1 MISEL
6 RISHLGVIAEAEIE
20 LDTGLTVVTG
30 ETGAGKTMFV
40 SALSLLMGRRVG
52 SSVVRRGAEKA
63 EVEGIFTGV
72 AEPVRERIE
81 EAGGSVED
89 EAILSRSVAVK
100 GRARATAG
108 GRTVPISVLTDISA
122 DLITLHGQSEQLRLK
137 SSAQQRELLDAAG
150 GPALAEVAEKYR
162 TAFEAWRETEAR
174 VSRIKDSTAARRER
188 ILWLRGCLEAI
199 DAVRPEPGE
208 DEALN
213 AQAAKLG
220 AAAEITR
227 AVGTAHDLLLGGEDD
242 DAGAAVDLV
251 HQAISAVSDVEASD
265 AELVTIREALGDAVL
280 RLSDSAAELS
290 SYLSGFDELGET
302 SLEETEAR
310 RAELGSLAPYGQ
322 DVTEVLDFEAR
333 SAAELAELE
342 AEDRDL
348 DGLDAELD
356 EARHTL
362 EAAAAELT
370 GIRTRTADEFSAA
383 VSEELAALSM
393 PKARVAF
400 EITSRE
406 PAAHG
411 ADDVRMTFAAHD
423 SSVPDDIG
431 RIASGGELS
440 RVMLAIEVVRAAG
453 ESIPTYVFDEVDAG
467 VGGKAAVEIGRRLA
481 KLARHAQVIVVTHLP
496 QVAAWAD
503 THVTIVKDDDA
514 ETVSSGVR
522 ELSDDER
529 VVELSRMLAG
539 MDESASA
546 KAHAAELLDSARQV
560 KDKGADRHMR
570 QWAHHERA

>member
-6 RISHLGVIAEAEIE
+6 RISHLGVIAEAAVE
-20 LDTGLTVVTG
+20 LDTGFTVVTG

-40 SALSLLMGRRVG
+40 SALSLLMGRKVG
-52 SSVVRRGAEKA
+52 SGVVRKGAEKA

-72 AEPVRERIE
+72 SEPVRERIE
-81 EAGGSVED
+81 EAGGSADD
-89 EAILSRSVAVK
+89 EAIISRTVALK

-137 SSAQQRELLDAAG
+137 GAAQQRQLLDAAG
-150 GPALAEVAEKYR
+150 GAALAEVAERYR
-162 TAFEAWRETEAR
+162 AAFETWRETEAR

-199 DAVRPEPGE
+199 DKVRPEPGE
-208 DEALN
+208 DETLA
-213 AQAAKLG
+213 AQSAKLG

-227 AVGTAHDLLLGGEDD
+227 AVGAAHDLLLGSEID

-251 HQAISAVSDVEASD
+251 HQAISTITDVEGSD
-265 AELVTIREALGDAVL
+265 KDLVTIREALGDAVL

-290 SYLSGFDELGET
+290 NYLSGFDELGET

-310 RAELGSLAPYGQ
+310 RAEIGTLAPYGQ
-322 DVTEVLDFEAR
+322 DVAEVLDFETR

-348 DGLDAELD
+348 DGLDAELA
-356 EARHTL
+356 EARETM
-362 EAAAAELT
+362 EAAASALT
-370 GIRTRTADEFSAA
+370 EIRKATADEFSAA

-393 PKARVAF
+393 PKASVAF
-400 EITSRE
+400 EISERE
-406 PAAHG
+406 PTTHG
-411 ADDVRMTFAAHD
+411 ADEVRLTFAAHE
-423 SSVPDDIG
+423 SSLPDDIAK
-431 RIASGGELS
+431 IASGGELS
-440 RVMLAIEVVRAAG
+440 RVMLAIEVVRAAS

-481 KLARHAQVIVVTHLP
+481 KLARGAQVIVVTHLP

-514 ETVSSGVR
+514 ETVRSGVA
-522 ELSDDER
+522 ELTDSER

-539 MDESASA
+539 MDDSASA
-546 KAHAAELLDSARQV
+546 KAHAAELLDNARQV
-560 KDKGADRHMR
+560 KEAGVGSR
-570 QWAHHERA
+570 

>member
-6 RISHLGVIAEAEIE
+6 RISHLGVIAEAEVE
-20 LDTGLTVVTG
+20 LDTGFTVVTG

-40 SALSLLMGRRVG
+40 SALSLLMGRKVG
-52 SSVVRRGAEKA
+52 SGVVRKGAEKA
-63 EVEGIFTGV
+63 EVEGIFTDV
-72 AEPVRERIE
+72 ADPVRERIID
-81 EAGGSVED
+81 AGGSAED
-89 EAILSRSVAVK
+89 EAIISRTVALK

-108 GRTVPISVLTDISA
+108 GRTVPISVLTDISS

-137 SSAQQRELLDAAG
+137 GTAQQRQLLDAAG
-150 GPALAEVAEKYR
+150 GQELAEVADRYR
-162 TAFEAWRETEAR
+162 AAFDTWKETETR
-174 VSRIKDSTAARRER
+174 VARIKDSTAARRER

-199 DAVRPEPGE
+199 DKVRPESGE
-208 DEALN
+208 DETLT

-227 AVGTAHDLLLGGEDD
+227 AVGAAHDLLLGSEID

-251 HQAISAVSDVEASD
+251 HQAISTISDVESSD
-265 AELVTIREALGDAVL
+265 RELVTIREALGDAVL

-310 RAELGSLAPYGQ
+310 RAELGTLAPYGQ
-322 DVTEVLDFEAR
+322 DVAEVLDFETR
-333 SAAELAELE
+333 SAAELTELE

-356 EARHTL
+356 EARSAME
-362 EAAAAELT
+362 EAASALT
-370 GIRTRTADEFSAA
+370 EIRTATATEFSAA
-383 VSEELAALSM
+383 VSEELTALSM
-393 PKARVAF
+393 PKATVAF
-400 EITSRE
+400 ELTPRE
-406 PAAHG
+406 PATHG
-411 ADDVRMTFAAHD
+411 ADEVRLTFAAHE
-423 SSVPDDIG
+423 SSTPDDIG
-431 RIASGGELS
+431 KIASGGELS
-440 RVMLAIEVVRAAG
+440 RVMLAIEVVRAAS

-481 KLARHAQVIVVTHLP
+481 KLARNAQVIVVTHLP

-514 ETVSSGVR
+514 ETVRSGVQ
-522 ELSDDER
+522 ELTDEER

-539 MDESASA
+539 MDDSASA
-546 KAHAAELLDSARQV
+546 KAHAAELLDNARQV
-560 KDKGADRHMR
+560 KDVGVGST
-570 QWAHHERA
+570 

>member
-6 RISHLGVIAEAEIE
+6 RISHLGVIAEAAVE
-20 LDTGLTVVTG
+20 LDTGFTVVTG

-40 SALSLLMGRRVG
+40 SALSLLMGRKVG
-52 SSVVRRGAEKA
+52 SGVVRKGAEKA

-81 EAGGSVED
+81 EAGGSADD
-89 EAILSRSVAVK
+89 EAIISRTVALK

-108 GRTVPISVLTDISA
+108 GRTVPISVLTDISS

-137 SSAQQRELLDAAG
+137 GAAQQRHLLDAAG
-150 GPALAEVAEKYR
+150 GPALTEVADRYR
-162 TAFEAWRETEAR
+162 AAFENWRETEAR
-174 VSRIKDSTAARRER
+174 VTRIKDSTAARRER

-199 DAVRPEPGE
+199 DKVRPEPGE
-208 DEALN
+208 DETLA
-213 AQAAKLG
+213 AQSAKLG

-227 AVGTAHDLLLGGEDD
+227 AVGAAHDLLLGSEID

-251 HQAISAVSDVEASD
+251 HQAISTIADVENSD
-265 AELVTIREALGDAVL
+265 RELVTIREALGDAVL

-290 SYLSGFDELGET
+290 NYLSGFDELGET

-310 RAELGSLAPYGQ
+310 RAELGTLAPYGQ
-322 DVTEVLDFEAR
+322 DVAEVLDFETR

-348 DGLDAELD
+348 DGLDAELI
-356 EARHTL
+356 EARETM
-362 EAAAAELT
+362 EQAASALT
-370 GIRTRTADEFSAA
+370 EIRRATADEFSAA

-393 PKARVAF
+393 PKASVAF
-400 EITSRE
+400 EISDRE
-406 PAAHG
+406 PTTHG
-411 ADDVRMTFAAHD
+411 ADEVRLTFAAHE
-423 SSVPDDIG
+423 SSLPDDIAK
-431 RIASGGELS
+431 IASGGELS
-440 RVMLAIEVVRAAG
+440 RVMLAIEVVRAAS

-481 KLARHAQVIVVTHLP
+481 KLARNAQVIVVTHLP

-514 ETVSSGVR
+514 ETVRSGVQ
-522 ELSDDER
+522 ELSDEDR
-529 VVELSRMLAG
+529 VIELSRMLAG
-539 MDESASA
+539 MDDSASA
-546 KAHAAELLDSARQV
+546 KAHAAELLDNARQV
-560 KDKGADRHMR
+560 KDAVIGGT
-570 QWAHHERA
+570 

>member
-6 RISHLGVIAEAEIE
+6 RISHLGVIAEAAVE
-20 LDTGLTVVTG
+20 LDTGFTVVTG

-40 SALSLLMGRRVG
+40 SALSLLMGRKVG
-52 SSVVRRGAEKA
+52 SGVVRKGAEKA
-63 EVEGIFTGV
+63 EVEGIFTDV
-72 AEPVRERIE
+72 AEPVRERIID
-81 EAGGSVED
+81 AGGSADD
-89 EAILSRSVAVK
+89 EAIISRTVALK

-108 GRTVPISVLTDISA
+108 GRTVPISVLTDISS

-137 SSAQQRELLDAAG
+137 GAAQQRHLLDAAG
-150 GPALAEVAEKYR
+150 GTALAEVADRYR
-162 TAFEAWRETEAR
+162 AAFENWRETEAR

-188 ILWLRGCLEAI
+188 ILWLRGCLETI
-199 DAVRPEPGE
+199 DKVRPEPGE
-208 DEALN
+208 DETLA
-213 AQAAKLG
+213 AQSAKLG

-227 AVGTAHDLLLGGEDD
+227 AVGAAHDLLLGSEID

-251 HQAISAVSDVEASD
+251 HQAISTIADVEGSD
-265 AELVTIREALGDAVL
+265 KELVTIREALGDAVL

-310 RAELGSLAPYGQ
+310 RAELGTLAPYGQ
-322 DVTEVLDFEAR
+322 DVAEVLDFETR

-356 EARHTL
+356 EARETM
-362 EAAAAELT
+362 EAAASALT
-370 GIRTRTADEFSAA
+370 EIRKATADEFSAA
-383 VSEELAALSM
+383 VSEELTALSM
-393 PKARVAF
+393 PKAAVAF
-400 EITSRE
+400 EISERE
-406 PAAHG
+406 PTTHG
-411 ADDVRMTFAAHD
+411 ADEVRLTFAAHE
-423 SSVPDDIG
+423 SSIPDDIAK
-431 RIASGGELS
+431 IASGGELS
-440 RVMLAIEVVRAAG
+440 RVMLAIEVVRAAS

-481 KLARHAQVIVVTHLP
+481 KLARNAQVIVVTHLP

-514 ETVSSGVR
+514 ETVRSGVQ
-522 ELSDDER
+522 ELTDEER

-539 MDESASA
+539 MDDSASA
-546 KAHAAELLDSARQV
+546 KAHAAELLDNARQV
-560 KDKGADRHMR
+560 KEAGVGGR
-570 QWAHHERA
+570 

>member
-6 RISHLGVIAEAEIE
+6 RISHLGVIAEAAVE
-20 LDTGLTVVTG
+20 LDTGFTVVTG

-40 SALSLLMGRRVG
+40 SALSLLMGRKVG
-52 SSVVRRGAEKA
+52 SGVVRKGAEKA
-63 EVEGIFTGV
+63 EVEGIFTDV

-81 EAGGSVED
+81 EAGGSADD
-89 EAILSRSVAVK
+89 EAIISRTVALK

-108 GRTVPISVLTDISA
+108 GRTVPISVLTDISS

-137 SSAQQRELLDAAG
+137 GAAQQRHLLDAAG
-150 GPALAEVAEKYR
+150 GTALAEVADRYR
-162 TAFEAWRETEAR
+162 AAFENWRETEAR

-188 ILWLRGCLEAI
+188 ILWLRGCLETI
-199 DAVRPEPGE
+199 DKVRPEPGE
-208 DEALN
+208 DETLA
-213 AQAAKLG
+213 AQSAKLG

-227 AVGTAHDLLLGGEDD
+227 AVGAAHDLLLGSEID

-251 HQAISAVSDVEASD
+251 HQAISTIADVEGSD
-265 AELVTIREALGDAVL
+265 KELVTIREALGDAVL

-310 RAELGSLAPYGQ
+310 RAELGTLAPYGQ
-322 DVTEVLDFEAR
+322 DVAEVLDFETR

-356 EARHTL
+356 GARETM
-362 EAAAAELT
+362 EAAASALT
-370 GIRTRTADEFSAA
+370 EIRKATADEFSAA
-383 VSEELAALSM
+383 VSEELTALSM
-393 PKARVAF
+393 PKATVAF
-400 EITSRE
+400 EISERE
-406 PAAHG
+406 PTTHG
-411 ADDVRMTFAAHD
+411 ADEVRLTFAAHE
-423 SSVPDDIG
+423 SSIPDDIAK
-431 RIASGGELS
+431 IASGGELS
-440 RVMLAIEVVRAAG
+440 RVMLAIEVVRAAS

-481 KLARHAQVIVVTHLP
+481 KLARNAQVIVVTHLP

-514 ETVSSGVR
+514 ETVRSGVQ
-522 ELSDDER
+522 ELTDEER

-539 MDESASA
+539 MDDSASA
-546 KAHAAELLDSARQV
+546 KAHAAELLDNARQV
-560 KDKGADRHMR
+560 KEAGVGSR
-570 QWAHHERA
+570 

>member
-6 RISHLGVIAEAEIE
+6 RISHLGVIAEAAVE
-20 LDTGLTVVTG
+20 LDTGFTVVTG

-40 SALSLLMGRRVG
+40 SALSLLMGRKVG
-52 SSVVRRGAEKA
+52 SGVVRKGAEKA
-63 EVEGIFTGV
+63 EVEGIFTDV

-81 EAGGSVED
+81 EAGGSADD
-89 EAILSRSVAVK
+89 EAIISRTVALK

-108 GRTVPISVLTDISA
+108 GRTVPISVLTDISS

-137 SSAQQRELLDAAG
+137 GAAQQRHLLDAAG
-150 GPALAEVAEKYR
+150 GTALAEVADRYR
-162 TAFEAWRETEAR
+162 AAFENWRETEAR

-188 ILWLRGCLEAI
+188 ILWLRGCLETI
-199 DAVRPEPGE
+199 DKVRPEPGE
-208 DEALN
+208 DETLA
-213 AQAAKLG
+213 AQSAKLG

-227 AVGTAHDLLLGGEDD
+227 AVGAAHDLLLGSEID

-251 HQAISAVSDVEASD
+251 HQAISTITDVEGSD
-265 AELVTIREALGDAVL
+265 KELVTIREALGDAVL

-310 RAELGSLAPYGQ
+310 RAELGTLAPYGQ
-322 DVTEVLDFEAR
+322 DVAEVLDFESR

-356 EARHTL
+356 SARETM
-362 EAAAAELT
+362 EAAASALT
-370 GIRTRTADEFSAA
+370 EIRKATADEFSAA
-383 VSEELAALSM
+383 VSEELTALSM
-393 PKARVAF
+393 PKAAVAF
-400 EITSRE
+400 EISERE
-406 PAAHG
+406 PTTHG
-411 ADDVRMTFAAHD
+411 ADEVRLTFAAHE
-423 SSVPDDIG
+423 SSIPDDIAK
-431 RIASGGELS
+431 IASGGELS
-440 RVMLAIEVVRAAG
+440 RVMLAIEVVRAAS

-481 KLARHAQVIVVTHLP
+481 KLAQGAQVIVVTHLP

-514 ETVSSGVR
+514 ETVRSGVQ
-522 ELSDDER
+522 ELTDEER

-539 MDESASA
+539 MDDSASA
-546 KAHAAELLDSARQV
+546 KAHAAELLDNARQV
-560 KDKGADRHMR
+560 KEAGVGSR
-570 QWAHHERA
+570 

>member
-6 RISHLGVIAEAEIE
+6 RISHLGVIAEAAVE
-20 LDTGLTVVTG
+20 LDTGFTVVTG

-40 SALSLLMGRRVG
+40 SALSLLMGRKVG
-52 SSVVRRGAEKA
+52 SGVVRKGAEKA
-63 EVEGIFTGV
+63 EVEGIFTDV

-81 EAGGSVED
+81 EAGGSADD
-89 EAILSRSVAVK
+89 EAIISRTVALK

-108 GRTVPISVLTDISA
+108 GRTVPISVLTDISS

-137 SSAQQRELLDAAG
+137 GAAQQRQLLDAAG
-150 GPALAEVAEKYR
+150 GTALAEVADRYR
-162 TAFEAWRETEAR
+162 AAFENWRETEAR

-188 ILWLRGCLEAI
+188 ILWLRGCLETI
-199 DAVRPEPGE
+199 DKVRPEPGE
-208 DEALN
+208 DETLA
-213 AQAAKLG
+213 AQSAKLG

-227 AVGTAHDLLLGGEDD
+227 AVGAAHDLLLGSEID

-251 HQAISAVSDVEASD
+251 HQAISTITDVEGSD
-265 AELVTIREALGDAVL
+265 KELVTIREALGDAVL

-310 RAELGSLAPYGQ
+310 RAELGTLAPYGQ
-322 DVTEVLDFEAR
+322 DVAEVLDFESR

-356 EARHTL
+356 SARETM
-362 EAAAAELT
+362 EAAASALT
-370 GIRTRTADEFSAA
+370 EIRKATADEFSAA
-383 VSEELAALSM
+383 VSEELTALSM
-393 PKARVAF
+393 PKAAVAF
-400 EITSRE
+400 EISERE
-406 PAAHG
+406 PTTHG
-411 ADDVRMTFAAHD
+411 ADEVRLTFAAHE
-423 SSVPDDIG
+423 SSIPDDIAK
-431 RIASGGELS
+431 IASGGELS
-440 RVMLAIEVVRAAG
+440 RVMLAIEVVRAAS

-481 KLARHAQVIVVTHLP
+481 KLAQGAQVIVVTHLP

-514 ETVSSGVR
+514 ETVRSGVQ
-522 ELSDDER
+522 ELTDEER

-539 MDESASA
+539 MDDSASA
-546 KAHAAELLDSARQV
+546 KAHAAELLDNARQV
-560 KDKGADRHMR
+560 KEAGVGSR
-570 QWAHHERA
+570 

>member
-6 RISHLGVIAEAEIE
+6 RISHLGVIAEAAVE
-20 LDTGLTVVTG
+20 LDTGFTVVTG

-40 SALSLLMGRRVG
+40 SALSLLMGRKVG
-52 SSVVRRGAEKA
+52 SGVVRKGAEKA

-81 EAGGSVED
+81 EAGGSADD
-89 EAILSRSVAVK
+89 EAIISRTVALK

-108 GRTVPISVLTDISA
+108 GRTVPISVLTDISS

-137 SSAQQRELLDAAG
+137 GAAQQRQLLDAAG
-150 GPALAEVAEKYR
+150 GTALAEVAERYR
-162 TAFEAWRETEAR
+162 AAFETWRETEAR

-199 DAVRPEPGE
+199 DKVRPEPGE
-208 DEALN
+208 DETLA
-213 AQAAKLG
+213 AQSAKLG

-227 AVGTAHDLLLGGEDD
+227 AVGAAHDLLLGSEID

-251 HQAISAVSDVEASD
+251 HQAISAITDVEGSD
-265 AELVTIREALGDAVL
+265 KDLVTIREALGDAVL

-290 SYLSGFDELGET
+290 NYLSGFDELGET

-310 RAELGSLAPYGQ
+310 RAELGTLAPYGQ
-322 DVTEVLDFEAR
+322 DVAEVLDFETR

-356 EARHTL
+356 QARETM
-362 EAAAAELT
+362 EAAASALT
-370 GIRTRTADEFSAA
+370 EIRKSTADEFSAA

-393 PKARVAF
+393 PKASVAF
-400 EITSRE
+400 EISERE
-406 PAAHG
+406 PTTHG
-411 ADDVRMTFAAHD
+411 ADEVRMTFAAHE
-423 SSVPDDIG
+423 SSLPDDIAK
-431 RIASGGELS
+431 IASGGELS
-440 RVMLAIEVVRAAG
+440 RVMLAIEVVRAAS

-481 KLARHAQVIVVTHLP
+481 KLARNAQVIVVTHLP

-514 ETVSSGVR
+514 ETVRSGVA
-522 ELSDDER
+522 ELTDSER

-539 MDESASA
+539 MDDSASA
-546 KAHAAELLDSARQV
+546 KAHAAELLDNARQV
-560 KDKGADRHMR
+560 KEAGVGSR
-570 QWAHHERA
+570 

>member
-6 RISHLGVIAEAEIE
+6 RISHLGVIAEAEVE
-20 LDTGLTVVTG
+20 LDTGFTVVTG

-40 SALSLLMGRRVG
+40 SALSLLMGRKVG
-52 SSVVRRGAEKA
+52 SGVVRKGAEKA
-63 EVEGIFTGV
+63 EVEGIFTDV

-81 EAGGSVED
+81 EAGGSADD
-89 EAILSRSVAVK
+89 EAIISRTVALK

-108 GRTVPISVLTDISA
+108 GRTVPISVLTDISS

-137 SSAQQRELLDAAG
+137 GPAQQRELLDAAG
-150 GPALAEVAEKYR
+150 GQNLAEVAERYR
-162 TAFEAWRETEAR
+162 AAFESWKETETR

-208 DEALN
+208 DETLA
-213 AQAAKLG
+213 AQSAKLG

-227 AVGTAHDLLLGGEDD
+227 AVGTAHGLLLGGEAD

-251 HQAISAVSDVEASD
+251 HQAISAISDVESSD
-265 AELVTIREALGDAVL
+265 KELVAIREALNDAVL

-290 SYLSGFDELGET
+290 NYLSGFDELGET

-310 RAELGSLAPYGQ
+310 RAELGTLAPYGQ
-322 DVTEVLDFEAR
+322 DVAEVLDFESR

-348 DGLDAELD
+348 DGLDAELI
-356 EARHTL
+356 EARAAME
-362 EAAAAELT
+362 EAASALTSIRKDTAE
-370 GIRTRTADEFSAA
+370 EFSRA

-393 PKARVAF
+393 PKASVAF
-400 EITSRE
+400 EITEREE
-406 PAAHG
+406 PAVHG
-411 ADDVRMTFAAHD
+411 SDDVRLTFAAHE
-423 SSVPDDIG
+423 SSIPDDIG
-431 RIASGGELS
+431 KIASGGELS

-481 KLARHAQVIVVTHLP
+481 KLARNAQVIVVTHLP

-529 VVELSRMLAG
+529 VIELSRMLAG

-546 KAHAAELLDSARQV
+546 KAHAAELLDSARQF
-560 KDKGADRHMR
+560 KDEAKAGA
-570 QWAHHERA
+570 

>member
-6 RISHLGVIAEAEIE
+6 RISHLGVIAEAEVE
-20 LDTGLTVVTG
+20 LDTGFTVVTG

-40 SALSLLMGRRVG
+40 SALSLLMGRKVG
-52 SSVVRRGAEKA
+52 SGVVRKGAEKA
-63 EVEGIFTGV
+63 EVEGIFTDV
-72 AEPVRERIE
+72 AETVRERIE
-81 EAGGSVED
+81 EAGGSAED
-89 EAILSRSVAVK
+89 EAIISRTVALK

-108 GRTVPISVLTDISA
+108 GRTVPISVLTDISS

-137 SSAQQRELLDAAG
+137 GTAQQRQLLDAAG
-150 GPALAEVAEKYR
+150 GQRLAEVAARYR
-162 TAFEAWRETEAR
+162 AAFESWKETEAR

-208 DEALN
+208 DETLT

-227 AVGTAHDLLLGGEDD
+227 AVGAAHDLLLGSEAD

-251 HQAISAVSDVEASD
+251 HQAIAAISDVESSD
-265 AELVTIREALGDAVL
+265 RELTTIREALGDAVL

-310 RAELGSLAPYGQ
+310 RAELGTLAPYGQ
-322 DVTEVLDFEAR
+322 NVAEVLDFETR
-333 SAAELAELE
+333 SAAELTELE
-342 AEDRDL
+342 TEDRDL

-356 EARHTL
+356 QARTEME
-362 EAAAAELT
+362 EAAAALT
-370 GIRTRTADEFSAA
+370 EIRTATAQEFSQA

-393 PKARVAF
+393 PKASVDF
-400 EITSRE
+400 ELTPRE
-406 PAAHG
+406 PTSHG
-411 ADDVRMTFAAHD
+411 ADEVRLTFAAHA
-423 SSVPDDIG
+423 SSTPDDIG
-431 RIASGGELS
+431 KIASGGELS
-440 RVMLAIEVVRAAG
+440 RVMLAIEVVRAAS

-481 KLARHAQVIVVTHLP
+481 KLARNAQVIVVTHLP

-514 ETVSSGVR
+514 ETVRSGVQ
-522 ELSDDER
+522 ELSDEDR

-539 MDESASA
+539 MDDSDSA
-546 KAHAAELLDSARQV
+546 KAHAAELLDNARQV
-560 KDKGADRHMR
+560 KDAGARTT
-570 QWAHHERA
+570 

>member
-6 RISHLGVIAEAEIE
+6 RISHLGVIAEAAVE
-20 LDTGLTVVTG
+20 LDTGFTVVTG

-40 SALSLLMGRRVG
+40 SALSLLMGRKVG
-52 SSVVRRGAEKA
+52 SGVVRKGAEKA
-63 EVEGIFTGV
+63 EVEGIFTDV

-81 EAGGSVED
+81 EAGGSADD
-89 EAILSRSVAVK
+89 EAIISRTVALK

-108 GRTVPISVLTDISA
+108 GRTVPISVLTDISS

-137 SSAQQRELLDAAG
+137 GAAQQRHLLDAAG
-150 GPALAEVAEKYR
+150 GTALAEVADRYR
-162 TAFEAWRETEAR
+162 AAFENWRETEAR

-188 ILWLRGCLEAI
+188 ILWLRGCLETI
-199 DAVRPEPGE
+199 DKVRPEPGE
-208 DEALN
+208 DETLA
-213 AQAAKLG
+213 AQSAKLG

-227 AVGTAHDLLLGGEDD
+227 AVGAAHDLLLGSEID

-251 HQAISAVSDVEASD
+251 HQAISTIADVEGSD
-265 AELVTIREALGDAVL
+265 KELVTIREALGDAVL

-310 RAELGSLAPYGQ
+310 RAELGTLAPYGQ
-322 DVTEVLDFEAR
+322 DVAEVLDFETR

-356 EARHTL
+356 GARETM
-362 EAAAAELT
+362 EAAASALT
-370 GIRTRTADEFSAA
+370 EIRKATADEFSAA
-383 VSEELAALSM
+383 VSEELTALSM
-393 PKARVAF
+393 PKATVAF
-400 EITSRE
+400 KISERE
-406 PAAHG
+406 PTTHG
-411 ADDVRMTFAAHD
+411 ADDVRLTFAAHE
-423 SSVPDDIG
+423 SSIPDDIAK
-431 RIASGGELS
+431 IASGGELS
-440 RVMLAIEVVRAAG
+440 RVMLAIEVVRAAS

-481 KLARHAQVIVVTHLP
+481 KLARNAQVIVVTHLP

-514 ETVSSGVR
+514 ETVRSGVQ
-522 ELSDDER
+522 ELTDEER

-539 MDESASA
+539 MDDSASA
-546 KAHAAELLDSARQV
+546 KAHAAELLDNARQV
-560 KDKGADRHMR
+560 KEAGVGSR
-570 QWAHHERA
+570 

>member
-6 RISHLGVIAEAEIE
+6 RISHLGVIAEAAVE
-20 LDTGLTVVTG
+20 LDTGFTVVTG

-40 SALSLLMGRRVG
+40 SALSLLMGRKVG
-52 SSVVRRGAEKA
+52 SGVVRKGAEKA

-81 EAGGSVED
+81 EAGGSADD
-89 EAILSRSVAVK
+89 EAIISRTVALK

-108 GRTVPISVLTDISA
+108 GRTVPISVLTDISS

-137 SSAQQRELLDAAG
+137 GAAQQRHLLDAAG
-150 GPALAEVAEKYR
+150 GSALAEVAERYR
-162 TAFEAWRETEAR
+162 AAFETWRETEAR

-199 DAVRPEPGE
+199 DKVRPEPGE
-208 DEALN
+208 DETLA
-213 AQAAKLG
+213 AQSAKLG

-227 AVGTAHDLLLGGEDD
+227 AVGAAHDLLLGSEID

-251 HQAISAVSDVEASD
+251 HQAISAITDVEGSD
-265 AELVTIREALGDAVL
+265 KDLVTIREALGDAVL

-290 SYLSGFDELGET
+290 NYLSGFDELGET

-310 RAELGSLAPYGQ
+310 RAELGTLAPYGQ
-322 DVTEVLDFEAR
+322 DVAEVLDFETR

-356 EARHTL
+356 QARETM
-362 EAAAAELT
+362 EAAASALT
-370 GIRTRTADEFSAA
+370 EIRKSTADEFSAA

-393 PKARVAF
+393 PKASVAF
-400 EITSRE
+400 EISERE
-406 PAAHG
+406 PTTHG
-411 ADDVRMTFAAHD
+411 ADEVRMTFAAHE
-423 SSVPDDIG
+423 SSLPDDIAK
-431 RIASGGELS
+431 IASGGELS
-440 RVMLAIEVVRAAG
+440 RVMLAIEVVRAAS

-481 KLARHAQVIVVTHLP
+481 KLARNAQVIVVTHLP

-503 THVTIVKDDDA
+503 THVTIVKDDEA
-514 ETVSSGVR
+514 ETVRSGVA
-522 ELSDDER
+522 ELTDSER

-539 MDESASA
+539 MDDSASA
-546 KAHAAELLDSARQV
+546 KAHAAELLDNARQV
-560 KDKGADRHMR
+560 KEAGVGSR
-570 QWAHHERA
+570 

>member
-6 RISHLGVIAEAEIE
+6 RISHLGVIAEAAVE
-20 LDTGLTVVTG
+20 LDTGFTVVTG

-40 SALSLLMGRRVG
+40 SALSLLMGRKVG
-52 SSVVRRGAEKA
+52 SGVVRKGAEKA

-81 EAGGSVED
+81 EAGGSADD
-89 EAILSRSVAVK
+89 EAIISRTVALK

-108 GRTVPISVLTDISA
+108 GRTVPISVLTDISS

-137 SSAQQRELLDAAG
+137 GAAQQRHLLDAAG
-150 GPALAEVAEKYR
+150 GSALAEVAERYR
-162 TAFEAWRETEAR
+162 AAFETWRETEAR

-199 DAVRPEPGE
+199 DKVRPEPGE
-208 DEALN
+208 DETLA
-213 AQAAKLG
+213 AQSAKLG

-227 AVGTAHDLLLGGEDD
+227 AVGAAHDLLLGSEID

-251 HQAISAVSDVEASD
+251 HQAISAITDVEGSD
-265 AELVTIREALGDAVL
+265 KDLVTIREALGDAVL

-290 SYLSGFDELGET
+290 NYLSGFDELGET

-310 RAELGSLAPYGQ
+310 RAELGTLAPYGQ
-322 DVTEVLDFEAR
+322 DVAEVLDFETR

-356 EARHTL
+356 QARETM
-362 EAAAAELT
+362 EAAASALT
-370 GIRTRTADEFSAA
+370 EIRKSTADEFSAA

-393 PKARVAF
+393 PKASVAF
-400 EITSRE
+400 EISERE
-406 PAAHG
+406 PTTHG
-411 ADDVRMTFAAHD
+411 ADEVRMTFAAHE
-423 SSVPDDIG
+423 SSLPDDIAK
-431 RIASGGELS
+431 IASGGELS
-440 RVMLAIEVVRAAG
+440 RVMLAIEVVRAAS

-481 KLARHAQVIVVTHLP
+481 KLARNAQVIVVTHLP

-514 ETVSSGVR
+514 ETVRSGVA
-522 ELSDDER
+522 ELTDSER

-539 MDESASA
+539 MDDSASA
-546 KAHAAELLDSARQV
+546 KAHAAELLDNARQV
-560 KDKGADRHMR
+560 KEAGVGSR
-570 QWAHHERA
+570 

>member
-6 RISHLGVIAEAEIE
+6 RISHLGVIAEAAVE
-20 LDTGLTVVTG
+20 LDTGFTVVTG

-40 SALSLLMGRRVG
+40 SALSLLMGRKVG
-52 SSVVRRGAEKA
+52 SGVVRKGAEKA
-63 EVEGIFTGV
+63 EVEGIFTDV

-81 EAGGSVED
+81 EAGGSADD
-89 EAILSRSVAVK
+89 EAIISRTVALK

-108 GRTVPISVLTDISA
+108 GRTVPISVLTDISS

-137 SSAQQRELLDAAG
+137 GAAQQRHLLDAAG
-150 GPALAEVAEKYR
+150 GTALAEVADRYR
-162 TAFEAWRETEAR
+162 AAFENWRETEAR

-188 ILWLRGCLEAI
+188 ILWLRGCLETI
-199 DAVRPEPGE
+199 DKVRPEPGE
-208 DEALN
+208 DETLA
-213 AQAAKLG
+213 AQSAKLG

-227 AVGTAHDLLLGGEDD
+227 AVGAAHDLLLGSEID

-251 HQAISAVSDVEASD
+251 HQAISTITDVEGSD
-265 AELVTIREALGDAVL
+265 KELVTIREALGDAVL

-310 RAELGSLAPYGQ
+310 RAELGTLAPYGQ
-322 DVTEVLDFEAR
+322 DVAEVLDFESR

-342 AEDRDL
+342 TEDRDL

-356 EARHTL
+356 GARETM
-362 EAAAAELT
+362 EAAASALT
-370 GIRTRTADEFSAA
+370 EIRKATADEFSAA
-383 VSEELAALSM
+383 VSEELTALSM
-393 PKARVAF
+393 PKAAVAF
-400 EITSRE
+400 EISERE
-406 PAAHG
+406 PTTHG
-411 ADDVRMTFAAHD
+411 ADEVRLTFAAHE
-423 SSVPDDIG
+423 SSIPDDIAK
-431 RIASGGELS
+431 IASGGELS
-440 RVMLAIEVVRAAG
+440 RVMLAIEVVRAAS

-481 KLARHAQVIVVTHLP
+481 KLAQGAQVIVVTHLP

-514 ETVSSGVR
+514 ETVRSGVQ
-522 ELSDDER
+522 ELTDEER

-539 MDESASA
+539 MDDSASA
-546 KAHAAELLDSARQV
+546 KAHAAELLDNARQV
-560 KDKGADRHMR
+560 KEAGVGSR
-570 QWAHHERA
+570 

>member
-6 RISHLGVIAEAEIE
+6 RISHLGVIAEAEVE
-20 LDTGLTVVTG
+20 LSTGFTVVTG

-40 SALSLLMGRRVG
+40 SALSLLMGRKVG
-52 SSVVRRGAEKA
+52 SGVVRKGAEKA
-63 EVEGIFTGV
+63 EVEGIFSEVTE
-72 AEPVRERIE
+72 AVRTRIE
-81 EAGGSVED
+81 EAGGSVDE
-89 EAILSRSVAVK
+89 EAIISRTVATK

-108 GRTVPISVLTDISA
+108 GRTVPISVLTDIA
-122 DLITLHGQSEQLRLK
+122 DELITLHGQSEQLGLK
-137 SSAQQRELLDAAG
+137 GAAQQRQLLDAAG
-150 GPALAEVAEKYR
+150 GQALAEVAGRYR
-162 TAFEAWRETEAR
+162 TAFDTWQETEAR

-199 DAVRPEPGE
+199 DAVRPQPGE
-208 DEALN
+208 DETLT

-227 AVGTAHDLLLGGEDD
+227 AVGTAHDLLLGGELD

-251 HQAISAVSDVEASD
+251 HQAISAVSDVEGSD
-265 AELVTIREALGDAVL
+265 PELVTIRETLSDAVL

-322 DVTEVLDFEAR
+322 DVAEVLDFETR
-333 SAAELAELE
+333 SAAELSELE

-348 DGLDAELD
+348 DGLDAELGKAR
-356 EARHTL
+356 EAM
-362 EAAAAELT
+362 EAAGAALT
-370 GIRTRTADEFSAA
+370 EIRTSTARSFSEA
-383 VSEELAALSM
+383 VSTELAALSM
-393 PKARVAF
+393 PKASVTF
-400 EITSRE
+400 EITDRE

-411 ADDVRMTFAAHD
+411 CDDVRLTFAAHE
-423 SSVPDDIG
+423 SSTPDDIG
-431 RIASGGELS
+431 KVASGGELS
-440 RVMLAIEVVRAAG
+440 RVMLAIEVVRAES

-481 KLARHAQVIVVTHLP
+481 KLAQGAQVIVVTHLP

-503 THVTIVKDDDA
+503 THVHIVKDDDA
-514 ETVSSGVR
+514 ETVRSGVT
-522 ELSDDER
+522 ELDDDER

-539 MDESASA
+539 MEDSASA

-560 KDKGADRHMR
+560 KTGAGS
-570 QWAHHERA
+570 RA

>member
-6 RISHLGVIAEAEIE
+6 RISHLGVIAEAAVE
-20 LDTGLTVVTG
+20 LDTGFTVVTG

-40 SALSLLMGRRVG
+40 SALSLLMGRKVG
-52 SSVVRRGAEKA
+52 SGVVRKGAEKA
-63 EVEGIFTGV
+63 EVEGIFTDV

-81 EAGGSVED
+81 EAGGSADD
-89 EAILSRSVAVK
+89 EAIISRTVALK

-108 GRTVPISVLTDISA
+108 GRTVPISVLTDISS

-137 SSAQQRELLDAAG
+137 GAAQQRHLLDAAG
-150 GPALAEVAEKYR
+150 GTALAEVADRYR
-162 TAFEAWRETEAR
+162 AAFENWRETEAR
-174 VSRIKDSTAARRER
+174 VSRVKDSTAARRER
-188 ILWLRGCLEAI
+188 ILWLRGCLETI
-199 DAVRPEPGE
+199 DKVRPEPGE
-208 DEALN
+208 DETLA
-213 AQAAKLG
+213 AQSAKLG

-227 AVGTAHDLLLGGEDD
+227 AVGAAHDLLLGSEID

-251 HQAISAVSDVEASD
+251 HQAISTITDVEGSD
-265 AELVTIREALGDAVL
+265 KELVTIREALGDAVL

-310 RAELGSLAPYGQ
+310 RAELGTLAPYGQ
-322 DVTEVLDFEAR
+322 DVAEVLDFESR

-356 EARHTL
+356 SARETM
-362 EAAAAELT
+362 EAAASALT
-370 GIRTRTADEFSAA
+370 EIRKATADEFSAA
-383 VSEELAALSM
+383 VSEELTALSM
-393 PKARVAF
+393 PKAAVAF
-400 EITSRE
+400 EISERE
-406 PAAHG
+406 PTTHG
-411 ADDVRMTFAAHD
+411 ADEIRLTFAAHE
-423 SSVPDDIG
+423 SSIPDDIAK
-431 RIASGGELS
+431 IASGGELS
-440 RVMLAIEVVRAAG
+440 RVMLAIEVVRAAS

-481 KLARHAQVIVVTHLP
+481 KLAQGAQVIVVTHLP

-514 ETVSSGVR
+514 ETVRSGVQ
-522 ELSDDER
+522 ELTDEER

-539 MDESASA
+539 MDDSASA
-546 KAHAAELLDSARQV
+546 KAHAAELLDNARQV
-560 KDKGADRHMR
+560 KEAGVGSR
-570 QWAHHERA
+570 

>member
-6 RISHLGVIAEAEIE
+6 RISHLGVIAEAAVE
-20 LDTGLTVVTG
+20 LDTGFTVVTG

-40 SALSLLMGRRVG
+40 SALSLLMGRKVG
-52 SSVVRRGAEKA
+52 SGVVRKGAEKA

-72 AEPVRERIE
+72 SEPVRERIE
-81 EAGGSVED
+81 EAGGSADD
-89 EAILSRSVAVK
+89 EAIISRTVALK

-108 GRTVPISVLTDISA
+108 GRTVPISVLTDISS

-137 SSAQQRELLDAAG
+137 GAAQQRQLLDAAG
-150 GPALAEVAEKYR
+150 GTALAEVAERYR
-162 TAFEAWRETEAR
+162 AAFETWRETEAR

-199 DAVRPEPGE
+199 DKVRPEPGE
-208 DEALN
+208 DETLA
-213 AQAAKLG
+213 AQSAKLG

-227 AVGTAHDLLLGGEDD
+227 AVGAAHDLLLGSELD

-251 HQAISAVSDVEASD
+251 HQAISTITDVEGSD
-265 AELVTIREALGDAVL
+265 KDLVTIREALGDAVL

-290 SYLSGFDELGET
+290 NYLSGFDELGET

-310 RAELGSLAPYGQ
+310 RAELGTLAPYGQ
-322 DVTEVLDFEAR
+322 DVAEVLDFETR

-348 DGLDAELD
+348 DGLDAELA
-356 EARHTL
+356 EARETM
-362 EAAAAELT
+362 EAAASALT
-370 GIRTRTADEFSAA
+370 EIRKATADEFSAA

-393 PKARVAF
+393 PKASVAF
-400 EITSRE
+400 EISERE
-406 PAAHG
+406 PTTHG
-411 ADDVRMTFAAHD
+411 ADEVRLTFAAHE
-423 SSVPDDIG
+423 SSLPDDIAK
-431 RIASGGELS
+431 IASGGELS
-440 RVMLAIEVVRAAG
+440 RVMLAIEVVRAAS

-481 KLARHAQVIVVTHLP
+481 KLARNAQVIVVTHLP

-514 ETVSSGVR
+514 ETVRSGVA
-522 ELSDDER
+522 ELTDSER

-539 MDESASA
+539 MDDSASA
-546 KAHAAELLDSARQV
+546 KAHAAELLDNARQV
-560 KDKGADRHMR
+560 KEAGVGSR
-570 QWAHHERA
+570 

>member
-6 RISHLGVIAEAEIE
+6 RISHLGVIAEAAVE
-20 LDTGLTVVTG
+20 LDTGFTVVTG

-40 SALSLLMGRRVG
+40 SALSLLMGRKVG
-52 SSVVRRGAEKA
+52 SGVVRKGAEKA
-63 EVEGIFTGV
+63 EVEGIFTDV

-81 EAGGSVED
+81 EAGGSADD
-89 EAILSRSVAVK
+89 EAIISRTVALK

-108 GRTVPISVLTDISA
+108 GRTVPISVLTDISS

-137 SSAQQRELLDAAG
+137 GAAQQRHLLDAAG
-150 GPALAEVAEKYR
+150 GTALAEVADRYR
-162 TAFEAWRETEAR
+162 AAFENWRETEAR

-188 ILWLRGCLEAI
+188 ILWLRGCLETI
-199 DAVRPEPGE
+199 DKVRPEPGE
-208 DEALN
+208 DETLA
-213 AQAAKLG
+213 AQSAKLG

-227 AVGTAHDLLLGGEDD
+227 AVGAAHDLLLGSEID

-251 HQAISAVSDVEASD
+251 HQAISTIADVEGSD
-265 AELVTIREALGDAVL
+265 KELVTIREALGDAVL

-310 RAELGSLAPYGQ
+310 RAELGTLAPYGQ
-322 DVTEVLDFEAR
+322 DVAEVLDFETR

-356 EARHTL
+356 GARETM
-362 EAAAAELT
+362 EAAASALT
-370 GIRTRTADEFSAA
+370 EIRKATADEFSAA
-383 VSEELAALSM
+383 VSEELTALSM
-393 PKARVAF
+393 PKATVAF
-400 EITSRE
+400 EISERE
-406 PAAHG
+406 PTTHG
-411 ADDVRMTFAAHD
+411 ADDVRLTFAAHE
-423 SSVPDDIG
+423 SSIPDDIAK
-431 RIASGGELS
+431 IASGGELS
-440 RVMLAIEVVRAAG
+440 RVMLAIEVVRAAS

-481 KLARHAQVIVVTHLP
+481 KLARNAQVIVVTHLP

-514 ETVSSGVR
+514 ETVRSGVQ
-522 ELSDDER
+522 ELTDEER

-539 MDESASA
+539 MDDSASA
-546 KAHAAELLDSARQV
+546 KAHAAELLDNARQV
-560 KDKGADRHMR
+560 KEAGVGSR
-570 QWAHHERA
+570 

>member
-6 RISHLGVIAEAEIE
+6 RISHLGVIAEAAVE
-20 LDTGLTVVTG
+20 LDTGFTVVTG

-40 SALSLLMGRRVG
+40 SALSLLMGRKVG
-52 SSVVRRGAEKA
+52 SGVVRKGAEKA

-81 EAGGSVED
+81 EAGGSADD
-89 EAILSRSVAVK
+89 EAIISRTVALK

-108 GRTVPISVLTDISA
+108 GRTVPISVLTDISS

-137 SSAQQRELLDAAG
+137 GAAQQRHLLDAAG
-150 GPALAEVAEKYR
+150 GSALAEVAERYR
-162 TAFEAWRETEAR
+162 AAFETWRETEAR

-199 DAVRPEPGE
+199 DKVRPEPGE
-208 DEALN
+208 DETLA
-213 AQAAKLG
+213 AQSAKLG

-227 AVGTAHDLLLGGEDD
+227 AVGAAHDLLLGSEID

-251 HQAISAVSDVEASD
+251 HQAISAITDVEGSD
-265 AELVTIREALGDAVL
+265 KDLVTIREALGDAVL

-290 SYLSGFDELGET
+290 NYLSGFDELGET

-310 RAELGSLAPYGQ
+310 RAELGTLAPYGQ
-322 DVTEVLDFEAR
+322 DVAEVLDFETR

-356 EARHTL
+356 QARETM
-362 EAAAAELT
+362 EAAASALT
-370 GIRTRTADEFSAA
+370 EIRKSTADEFSAA

-393 PKARVAF
+393 PKASVAF
-400 EITSRE
+400 EISERE
-406 PAAHG
+406 PTTHG
-411 ADDVRMTFAAHD
+411 ADEVRLTFAAHE
-423 SSVPDDIG
+423 SSLPDDIAK
-431 RIASGGELS
+431 IASGGELS
-440 RVMLAIEVVRAAG
+440 RVMLAIEVVRAAS

-481 KLARHAQVIVVTHLP
+481 KLARNAQVIVVTHLP

-503 THVTIVKDDDA
+503 THVTIVKDDEA
-514 ETVSSGVR
+514 ETVRSGVA
-522 ELSDDER
+522 ELTDSER

-539 MDESASA
+539 MDDSASA
-546 KAHAAELLDSARQV
+546 KAHAAELLDNARQV
-560 KDKGADRHMR
+560 KEAGVGSR
-570 QWAHHERA
+570 

>member
-6 RISHLGVIAEAEIE
+6 RISHLGVIAEAAVE
-20 LDTGLTVVTG
+20 LDTGFTVVTG

-40 SALSLLMGRRVG
+40 SALSLLMGRKVG
-52 SSVVRRGAEKA
+52 SGVVRKGAEKA
-63 EVEGIFTGV
+63 EVEGIFTDV

-81 EAGGSVED
+81 EAGGSADD
-89 EAILSRSVAVK
+89 EAIISRTVALK

-108 GRTVPISVLTDISA
+108 GRTVPISVLTDISS

-137 SSAQQRELLDAAG
+137 GAAQQRHLLDAAG
-150 GPALAEVAEKYR
+150 GTALAEVADRYR
-162 TAFEAWRETEAR
+162 AAFENWRETEAR

-199 DAVRPEPGE
+199 DKVRPEPGE
-208 DEALN
+208 DETLA
-213 AQAAKLG
+213 AQSAKLG

-227 AVGTAHDLLLGGEDD
+227 AVGAAHDLLLGSEID

-251 HQAISAVSDVEASD
+251 HQAISTIADVEGSD
-265 AELVTIREALGDAVL
+265 KELVTIREALGDAVL

-310 RAELGSLAPYGQ
+310 RAELGTLAPYGQ
-322 DVTEVLDFEAR
+322 DVAEVLDFETR

-356 EARHTL
+356 GARETM
-362 EAAAAELT
+362 EAAASALT
-370 GIRTRTADEFSAA
+370 EIRKATADEFSAA
-383 VSEELAALSM
+383 VSEELTALSM
-393 PKARVAF
+393 PKATVAF
-400 EITSRE
+400 EISERE
-406 PAAHG
+406 PTTHG
-411 ADDVRMTFAAHD
+411 ADEVRLTFAAHE
-423 SSVPDDIG
+423 SSIPDDIAK
-431 RIASGGELS
+431 IASGGELS
-440 RVMLAIEVVRAAG
+440 RVMLAIEVVRAAS

-481 KLARHAQVIVVTHLP
+481 KLARNAQVIVVTHLP

-514 ETVSSGVR
+514 ETVRSGVQ
-522 ELSDDER
+522 ELTDAER

-539 MDESASA
+539 MDDSASA
-546 KAHAAELLDSARQV
+546 KAHAAELLDNARQV
-560 KDKGADRHMR
+560 KEAGVGSR
-570 QWAHHERA
+570 

>member
-6 RISHLGVIAEAEIE
+6 RISHLGVIAEAAVE
-20 LDTGLTVVTG
+20 LDTGFTVVTG

-40 SALSLLMGRRVG
+40 SALSLLMGRKVG
-52 SSVVRRGAEKA
+52 SGVVRKGAEKA

-72 AEPVRERIE
+72 SDPVRERIE
-81 EAGGSVED
+81 EAGGSADD
-89 EAILSRSVAVK
+89 EAIISRTVALK

-108 GRTVPISVLTDISA
+108 GRTVPISVLTDISS

-137 SSAQQRELLDAAG
+137 GAAQQRQLLDAAG
-150 GPALAEVAEKYR
+150 GPALAEVAERYR
-162 TAFEAWRETEAR
+162 AAFETWRETEAR

-199 DAVRPEPGE
+199 DKVRPEPGE
-208 DEALN
+208 DETLA
-213 AQAAKLG
+213 AQSAKLG

-227 AVGTAHDLLLGGEDD
+227 AVGAAHDLLLGSELD

-251 HQAISAVSDVEASD
+251 HQAISTITDVEGSD
-265 AELVTIREALGDAVL
+265 KDLVTIREALGDAVL

-290 SYLSGFDELGET
+290 NYLSGFDELGET

-310 RAELGSLAPYGQ
+310 RAELGTLAPYGQ
-322 DVTEVLDFEAR
+322 DVAEVLDFETR

-348 DGLDAELD
+348 DGLDAELA
-356 EARHTL
+356 EARETM
-362 EAAAAELT
+362 EAAASALT
-370 GIRTRTADEFSAA
+370 EIRRATADEFSAA

-393 PKARVAF
+393 PKASVAF
-400 EITSRE
+400 EISERE
-406 PAAHG
+406 PTTHG
-411 ADDVRMTFAAHD
+411 ADEVRLTFAAHE
-423 SSVPDDIG
+423 SSLPDDIAK
-431 RIASGGELS
+431 IASGGELS
-440 RVMLAIEVVRAAG
+440 RVMLAIEVVRAAS

-481 KLARHAQVIVVTHLP
+481 KLARNAQVIVVTHLP

-514 ETVSSGVR
+514 ETVRSGVA
-522 ELSDDER
+522 ELTDSER

-539 MDESASA
+539 MDDSASA
-546 KAHAAELLDSARQV
+546 KAHAAELLDNARQV
-560 KDKGADRHMR
+560 KEAGVGSR
-570 QWAHHERA
+570 